1 MHYKTIL
8 IDSFNDF
15 LFQAHVEESRERAL
29 KFEQQV
35 KDEQLRFH
43 ELEVQSSVLQQKI
56 DELQDV
62 IDRGEISVQSS
73 DKPAGSKETAVSSVK
88 KTSAGNTTNKVGVS
102 TAARSTTGGNVSV
115 TTEQGK

>member
-1 MHYKTIL
+1 M
-8 IDSFNDF
+8 
-15 LFQAHVEESRERAL
+15 FQAHVEESRERAL

-56 DELQDV
+56 DELQDA

-73 DKPAGSKETAVSSVK
+73 DQTAGSKETAGSSVK
-88 KTSAGNTTNKVGVS
+88 KTSAGD
-102 TAARSTTGGNVSV
+102 STTKLGVPTATKSTNVSV
-115 TTEQGK
+115 TTSEGK